1 MLVREIINVCC
12 ENSNLKKLIVILCG
26 NLQIFIILT
35 AFWHLTL
42 PCFKGLIL
50 GAHYFLCKSEKRR
63 TWMKDTNNVC
73 AQCCKSALIT
83 EDNCYFSQIKRRETP
98 YLFVYFLGCDY
109 FNRSGSITPSMIAK
123 KKSVLMNVVSGGS
136 ALI

>member
-1 MLVREIINVCC
+1 
-12 ENSNLKKLIVILCG
+12 
-26 NLQIFIILT
+26 
-35 AFWHLTL
+35 
-42 PCFKGLIL
+42 
-50 GAHYFLCKSEKRR
+50 
-63 TWMKDTNNVC
+63 MKDTNNVC

-123 KKSVLMNVVSGGS
+123 KKICFNERGVWRLCFNLRYSSG
-136 ALI
+136 ICFRT